1 MIYDKYG
8 IALYE
13 NISFFMKIKIHSNME
28 VQIDNSICGRFFP
41 NSKVG
46 QEWGFYEGSNI
57 SRKF

>member
-1 MIYDKYG
+1 
-8 IALYE
+8 
-13 NISFFMKIKIHSNME
+13 ME

-41 NSKVG
+41 NSMVG